1 MQRRARFA
9 GDGDPIDQRRLHR
22 PTAEPFMETLRKF
35 VAPEIVFGSGALVLA
50 GRYARNL
57 GARKVFLVSDP
68 GVVEAGWADAVIGSI
83 EAAAL
88 EWALYSDISPN
99 PRAEEVM
106 LGADH
111 YARNGCDVIVAVG
124 GGSPMDCAKA
134 IGIVHSN
141 GRHVLEF
148 EGVDRV
154 DVPGP
159 PLVCIPTTAGTAADV
174 SQFVIISNRFEKRK
188 VAILSKSVVPDVAL
202 VDPDTTTT
210 MDAYL
215 TACTGMDAMVH
226 ALEALVSN
234 AASDLTDI
242 HAREAIRRLYRY
254 LPEAIARPDD
264 IAVRRQIMFGSLSAG
279 LAFSNASLGAV
290 HAMAHS
296 IGGMYDLP
304 HGECNSLLVDH
315 VLRFNWPRAGQR
327 YGELAAIFGLQQ
339 VGMDP
344 GEICEA
350 VVGAMGRFKRRL
362 GITASLGE
370 RGIHREDIPHL
381 ARMAVNDPCMAT
393 NPVPPSIQD
402 IEMVYA
408 QAL

>member
-1 MQRRARFA
+1 MHFNRHQTPS
-9 GDGDPIDQRRLHR
+9 DP
-22 PTAEPFMETLRKF
+22 TMEALRKF
-35 VAPEIVFGSGALVLA
+35 VAPEIVFGPGALTLA

-57 GARKVFLVSDP
+57 GANNVFLVSDP
-68 GVVEAGWADAVIGSI
+68 GVTQAGWTEAVVRSLKT
-83 EAAAL
+83 ESL
-88 EWALYSDISPN
+88 NYALYTDINPN

-106 LGADH
+106 LGAQH
-111 YARNGCDVIVAVG
+111 YARNACDVIVAVG

-134 IGIVHSN
+134 IGVVHTN

-159 PLVCIPTTAGTAADV
+159 PLICIPTTAGTSSDV
-174 SQFVIISNRFEKRK
+174 SQFVIISNRFEKCK

-202 VDPDTTTT
+202 VDPEPTTT

-215 TACTGMDAMVH
+215 TACTGMDAMIH
-226 ALEALVSN
+226 ALEALVSS
-234 AASDLTDI
+234 AGSDLTDL
-242 HAREAIRRLYRY
+242 HAREAIRRLYTY
-254 LPEAIARPDD
+254 LPEAIAQPQD
-264 IAVRRQIMFGSLSAG
+264 IAIRQQVMFGSLSAG

-296 IGGMYDLP
+296 IGGMFDLP

-315 VLRFNWPRAGQR
+315 VMRFNWPQAGPR
-327 YGELAAIFGLQQ
+327 YGELADIFGLHLE
-339 VGMDP
+339 GLSPRDA
-344 GEICEA
+344 CET
-350 VVGAMGRFKRRL
+350 VVGAVAMFKKRI
-362 GITASLGE
+362 GITCTLKDH
-370 RGIHREDIPHL
+370 GIREEDIPHL

-393 NPVPPSIQD
+393 NPVPPTIKD
-402 IEMVYA
+402 IETVYA

>member
-1 MQRRARFA
+1 MT
-9 GDGDPIDQRRLHR
+9 
-22 PTAEPFMETLRKF
+22 PTMEALRKF
-35 VAPEIVFGSGALVLA
+35 VAPEIVFGPGALSLA

-57 GARKVFLVSDP
+57 GASKVFLVTDP
-68 GVVEAGWADAVIGSI
+68 GVAEAGWAQAVIRSLQGES
-83 EAAAL
+83 L
-88 EWALYSDISPN
+88 DYALYMDVSAN

-106 LGADH
+106 VGAEH
-111 YARNGCDVIVAVG
+111 YARSACDVIVAVG

-134 IGIVHSN
+134 IGVVHTN

-159 PLVCIPTTAGTAADV
+159 PLICIPTTAGTSSDV

-188 VAILSKSVVPDVAL
+188 IAILSKSVVPDVAL
-202 VDPDTTTT
+202 VDPEPTTT
-210 MDAYL
+210 MGAYL

-234 AASDLTDI
+234 AGSDLTDL
-242 HAREAIRRLYRY
+242 HAREAIRRLHTC
-254 LPEAIARPDD
+254 LPQAIAHPQD
-264 IAVRRQIMFGSLSAG
+264 IAIRQQVMFGSLSAG

-296 IGGMYDLP
+296 IGGMFDLP

-315 VLRFNWPRAGQR
+315 VMRFNWSQAGGR
-327 YGELAAIFGLQQ
+327 YGELATIFGLQLK
-339 VGMDP
+339 DLP
-344 GEICEA
+344 PREACETL
-350 VVGAMGRFKRRL
+350 VGAVTRFKNQI
-362 GITASLGE
+362 GITCTLKNH
-370 RGIHREDIPHL
+370 GIRENDIPHL
-381 ARMAVNDPCMAT
+381 ARMAIHDPCMAT
-393 NPVPPSIQD
+393 NPVPPTISD
-402 IEMVYA
+402 IETVYA